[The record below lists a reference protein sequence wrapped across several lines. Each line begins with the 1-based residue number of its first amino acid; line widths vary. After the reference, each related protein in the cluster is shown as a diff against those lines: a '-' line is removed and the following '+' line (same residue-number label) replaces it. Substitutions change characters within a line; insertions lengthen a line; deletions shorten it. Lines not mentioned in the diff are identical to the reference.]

1 MRVLEEDMFEHP
13 VEQLS
18 KRSVIQLSV
27 LIPVY
32 NVQKWLGECLDSLS
46 VQTLENVEYIF
57 VDDGSTDRSGEL
69 LDSFAFKDARV
80 KVIHLSDNEGLLK
93 ARKHAIDAAS
103 GKYTLILDSD
113 DFLPSKTTLEEL
125 LFLAQTNN
133 VNILQFSIACCG
145 GVQEQVSG
153 NENYLNYPTE
163 YSISGYQ
170 SILNNVFSNKKKGT
184 FTLWNKIY
192 RTAILKQAAKHIPD
206 RKIICAEDIFLFFII
221 CLYAKTYKR
230 VLTPPYY
237 VYRLGSGVS
246 TGDVTIE
253 KYHQYAAEPLII
265 KDLQSVIKTTNY
277 DEDPVIT
284 EALQWLKSNMLDYQ
298 LYRLSLLQE
307 SQRPEG
313 LGYLLT
319 YNQPQ
324 DVIGKFSQ
332 TPRFSQEAFVN
343 MALDLKRPSHQP
355 EKTTQVLAIY
365 ADECTNEHFFNQHIP
380 ILQTLNYQL
389 VLISEKEKILP
400 SILEGVSR
408 EALPASYSEHRA
420 QVWSKIAQTHK
431 VDAVLYLNSYHK
443 HCPYDTVLLQQLGV
457 KVIYFQEESA
467 CLAVLRG
474 PQSLRNFSN
483 QTQRLQLA
491 DALIVTDALDKVYY
505 DQLGIPTTWIPTLP
519 TEVSIR
525 TKPYEHTHQKVF
537 WIATGC
543 DAQSQKQAISIL
555 KRALALKPSIVCE
568 ILVDDAFLSDEL
580 KQWAIEDERHVKLIK
595 SGENEQLKVFLEATV
610 MLLVGPLTSNSI
622 SRFRK
627 AQVLGIPVVT
637 YDLPELSLNDGGLH
651 NHFSGYEGAARSIM
665 RILDNPELAQSL
677 SLKAASVMKHFGSE
691 NIKETWLKVLGN
703 DLYLPKVLNEQQK
716 DFRLHQKL
724 MNDFIARWDLEP
736 PKPQVVIQT
745 EKVYVEK
752 PISAE
757 VLCKIQRYDQ
767 LVGVVKKIAPDGSVR
782 KKMLWKL
789 VRGLKKLIS

>member
-1 MRVLEEDMFEHP
+1 MCKDLDAQSAQNYGP
-13 VEQLS
+13 L
-18 KRSVIQLSV
+18 LSV

-32 NVQKWLGECLDSLS
+32 NVQDWLDVCLQSLS
-46 VQTLENVEYIF
+46 SQILKSVEYIF
-57 VDDGSTDRSGEL
+57 IDDGSTDKSGEL
-69 LDSFAFKDARV
+69 LDSFVLVEPRA
-80 KVIHLSDNEGLLK
+80 KVIHLSNNEGLLL
-93 ARKHAIDAAS
+93 ARKYAIDAAS
-103 GKYTLILDSD
+103 GKYSLILDSD
-113 DFLPSKTTLEEL
+113 DFLPTKTTLEEL

-133 VNILQFSIACCG
+133 VDILQFSIACCG
-145 GVQEQVSG
+145 GLQEQVSG
-153 NENYLNYPTE
+153 NENYLNYPKE
-163 YSISGYQ
+163 YSISGNQ

-184 FTLWNKIY
+184 STLWNKIY
-192 RTAILKQAAKHIPD
+192 RTEILKQAAQHIPD
-206 RKIICAEDIFLFFII
+206 RKIVCAEDVFLFFII
-221 CLYAKTYKR
+221 SLYAKTYKR

-265 KDLQSVIKTTNY
+265 KDLQSVIKAINY

-319 YNQPQ
+319 YNHPQ
-324 DVIGKFSQ
+324 DVIEKFAK
-332 TPRFSQEAFVN
+332 TPRYSQEAFVN
-343 MALDLKRPSHQP
+343 MALGLKQNSHQP
-355 EKTTQVLAIY
+355 EKRTQVLAIY
-365 ADECTNEHFFNQHIP
+365 ADDGTNEHFLNRHIP

-389 VLISEKEKILP
+389 VLISDKEKNLH
-400 SILEGVSR
+400 SILESVSR
-408 EALPASYSEHRA
+408 EVLPASYSEHRA
-420 QVWSKIAQTHK
+420 QVWSKIVQTHK
-431 VDAVLYLNSYHK
+431 VDALLYLNPSHK

-457 KVIYFQEESA
+457 KVIYFQEE
-467 CLAVLRG
+467 LASFAASRG

-483 QTQRLQLA
+483 QTQKLQLA
-491 DALIVTDALDKVYY
+491 DALIVTDVLDKVYY

-525 TKPYEHTHQKVF
+525 TKPYDHTQQKVF

-543 DAQSQKQAISIL
+543 DAQSQKQAITIL
-555 KRALALKPSIVCE
+555 KRTIALKPSIVCE

-580 KQWAIEDERHVKLIK
+580 KQWAIEDEQHVMLIK
-595 SGENEQLKVFLEATV
+595 SGEDEQLKVFLEATV
-610 MLLVGPLTSNSI
+610 MLLVGPLSSNSV
-622 SRFRK
+622 SKFRK

-637 YDLPELSLNDGGLH
+637 YDLPAISLNDGCLH
-651 NHFSGYEGAARSIM
+651 NHFSGYEGTARSIV
-665 RILDNPELAQSL
+665 RILDNPVLAGSL

-691 NIKETWLKVLGN
+691 KIKEAWQEVLGHS
-703 DLYLPKVLNEQQK
+703 LYLLKNLNEQQK
-716 DFRLHQKL
+716 YLRLHQKL

-736 PKPQVVIQT
+736 PKPQVVIQK

-752 PISAE
+752 PIPTD
-757 VLCKIQRYDQ
+757 VLRKIQRYDR
-767 LVGVVKKIAPDGSVR
+767 LVRVVKKIAPDGSVR

-789 VRGLKKLIS
+789 VRGLKELFS